1 MRTRG
6 RSFTDAMFLAWVL
19 PSWRRAPPGYRW
31 PENSP
36 PATVARRSGTA
47 PGALAVL
54 LAAAACSPPVAAP
67 QRPTGPLDLE
77 QARQYVLDLVNADRQ
92 REGLPPVERDPI
104 AERAAQE
111 HAEDMAHLGYTAHWG
126 SDGSVPEER
135 YTRAGG
141 VHFVHENAACF
152 FDGLVRPLDARPQLG
167 ASLLELIQ
175 GSFMA
180 EVPPNDGHRKNILQP
195 THTGLG
201 IGLAQP
207 SESAQPCMAQ
217 EFTDVRGEYE
227 PLPKSARV
235 GQTVRV
241 AGELAEP
248 LRFGG
253 VGLSRIEPRKP
264 LTTQHLNG
272 TSSYPIPAPYQ
283 SYFPEGF
290 ETPKPV
296 QLVGRRF
303 SIDLPL
309 SEKKRPGRYGV
320 SIWAI
325 YPDSGNKLVMVSL
338 RIIDVR

>member
-6 RSFTDAMFLAWVL
+6 RSSTDAMFLARVLRPRPKSERRRPENL
-19 PSWRRAPPGYRW
+19 PSRHRARQF
-31 PENSP
+31 
-36 PATVARRSGTA
+36 GTA
-47 PGALAVL
+47 SGALATL
-54 LAAAACSPPVAAP
+54 LGAACSPPASTP

-77 QARQYVLDLVNADRQ
+77 QARQYVLDLVNADRR
-92 REGLPPVERDPI
+92 REGLPPVERDPV
-104 AERAAQE
+104 AERAAQQ
-111 HAEDMAHLGYTAHWG
+111 HAEDMAHLGFTAHWG

-141 VHFVHENAACF
+141 QHFVQENAACF
-152 FDGLVRPLDARPQLG
+152 FDGLARPLDAHPQLS

-180 EVPPNDGHRKNILQP
+180 EVPPNDGHRKNILGP
-195 THTGLG
+195 RHTGLG
-201 IGLAQP
+201 VGLAQP
-207 SESAQPCMAQ
+207 AESAQPCMAQ
-217 EFTDVRGEYE
+217 EFTDVLGDYE

-235 GQTVRV
+235 GQTIRV

-248 LRFGG
+248 VRFGG
-253 VGLSRIEPRKP
+253 VGLSRIEPRKK
-264 LTTQHLNG
+264 LTTKHLNS

-290 ETPKPV
+290 QTPKPV

-303 SIDLPL
+303 SIDVPL
-309 SEKKRPGRYGV
+309 SELERPGRYGV
-320 SIWAI
+320 SVWGIH
-325 YPDSGNKLVMVSL
+325 PDGGEQLVMVSL